1 MKDILSH
8 FGWQALAFTRE
19 LTPQQ
24 HFVLPQY
31 EAATAGLLEA
41 LENRM
46 CCGLIAPAGTGKTG
60 VLRKMRSQLP
70 EARYRTS
77 YVAITNLSRRDL
89 ARELATALGL
99 PPAGSYPMLVH
110 RLQEAF
116 RGSLDL
122 ESRRPVVILDDAHE
136 IRPEVLG
143 ILKVLTNF
151 EMDSRLVVSVV
162 LAGQLPLKE
171 LLNRGD
177 LEDVARRLAH
187 VATLAPLSRTELAS
201 YLKHRV
207 TIVGG
212 KSLPLDA
219 QAIEAIFEIGRGN
232 LRATDHLA
240 LKALQLAHAEGAKT
254 ADANHVAAARGV
266 LWA

>member
-8 FGWQALAFTRE
+8 FGWRALAHTRE
-19 LTPQQ
+19 LSASQ
-24 HFVLPQY
+24 HFSLPQFE
-31 EAATAGLLEA
+31 EAVAGLAEA
-41 LENRM
+41 VEHRM
-46 CCGLIAPAGTGKTG
+46 SCALIAPAGTGKTA
-60 VLRKMRSQLP
+60 VLRKLRSQLP
-70 EARYRTS
+70 EARYRIS
-77 YVAITNLSRRDL
+77 YVTITNLSRRDL

-99 PPAGSYPMLVH
+99 PPAGTYPMLVH

-143 ILKVLTNF
+143 MLRVVTNF

-162 LAGQLPLKE
+162 LSGQPHLRE
-171 LLNRGD
+171 LLNRND

-187 VATLAPLSRTELAS
+187 VATLTPLSRTELGK
-201 YLKHRV
+201 YLLHRI
-207 TIVGG
+207 TSVGG

-219 QAIEAIFEIGRGN
+219 QAVEAIFEIGRVN
-232 LRATDHLA
+232 LRATDRLA
-240 LKALQLAHAEGAKT
+240 LKALQLAYADGAKT
-254 ADANHVAAARGV
+254 ADVNHVTQARGF

>member
-1 MKDILSH
+1 VKDILSH
-8 FGWQALAFTRE
+8 FGWQALAYTRE
-19 LTPQQ
+19 LSPQQ
-24 HFVLPQY
+24 HFVLSQY

-41 LENRM
+41 VENRM
-46 CCGLIAPAGTGKTG
+46 SGGLIAPAGTGKTA
-60 VLRKMRSQLP
+60 VLRKLCSQLP

-143 ILKVLTNF
+143 ILRVLTNF

-162 LAGQLPLKE
+162 LAGQMPLRE
-171 LLNRGD
+171 LLNRSD

-187 VATLAPLSRTELAS
+187 LATLAPLSRTELAS

-212 KSLPLDA
+212 KNLPLDT
-219 QAIEAIFEIGRGN
+219 QAVEAIFEIGRGN
-232 LRATDHLA
+232 LRATDHLT

-254 ADANHVAAARGV
+254 ADANHVAAARGL